1 MQPISSDCLPEVP
14 QDAWPV
20 GKKAAFFTLGLA
32 VLFAILD
39 FADRQVLA
47 ALFPYLKAE
56 YALSDTQLGMLVSIV
71 NISIAVLVIPTGY
84 MVDRWSRKY
93 MMGIM
98 TFTWSVATGLCAFA
112 GSYSHLLVAR
122 FFVGAGESGYSPAAQ
137 SLLAASFPGRLRT
150 TVMAI
155 FLAACSVGA
164 PIGLIT
170 GAFVAEHWGWR
181 HAFGVVALPGIIGA
195 FLCVFIKDFRN
206 VKRVCVTEEA
216 DGTKSEK
223 QAPTESW
230 GAIIRNILSTPSLIA
245 IFLAQAFHALFV
257 SVIMN
262 WSPSYFQRE
271 GGMPVTRASMISA
284 VILIGM
290 AVAAICYGPF
300 LDKMRQRGGT
310 VAIKFEALT
319 AFVGFAG
326 IFSAFAF
333 MTPGSM
339 AQVILLVGGLM
350 IGGSLMSLGYTLT
363 SDLTLPHHRG
373 TAISLLVTT
382 QNILGMGLGPLLAGF
397 LSDYLTLGTSLMI
410 MSGFYAVVGVL
421 YMILSKTYNRDF
433 AKLEKVV
440 VEF

>member
-1 MQPISSDCLPEVP
+1 MHSEPDCLPEVSP
-14 QDAWPV
+14 DVWPV

-71 NISIAVLVIPTGY
+71 NISIAVLVMPTGY

-98 TFTWSVATGLCAFA
+98 TFTWSIATAACAFA
-112 GSYSHLLVAR
+112 GSYSHLLAAR

-155 FLAACSVGA
+155 FLAACSIGA
-164 PIGLIT
+164 PLGLIT
-170 GAFVAEHWGWR
+170 GAFIAEHWSWR
-181 HAFGVVALPGIIGA
+181 HAFGVVALPGVFGA
-195 FLCVFIKDFRN
+195 FLCLFIKDFKT
-206 VKRVCVTEEA
+206 VKPACSSNQDSA
-216 DGTKSEK
+216 EK
-223 QAPTESW
+223 AIHRESW
-230 GAIIRNILSTPSLIA
+230 GSIVCSLLSTPSLLL
-245 IFLAQAFHALFV
+245 IFFAQASHALFV

-262 WSPSYFQRE
+262 WAPSYFQRE
-271 GGMPVTRASMISA
+271 GGMPATRASLISA
-284 VILIGM
+284 IILISI
-290 AVAAICYGPF
+290 AITAMCYGPF
-300 LDKMRQRGGT
+300 LDRLRSRAHT
-310 VAIKFEALT
+310 LAIKFEAIT
-319 AFVGFAG
+319 AFVGFAL
-326 IFSAFAF
+326 IFSSFAF
-333 MTPGSM
+333 MSAGSTM
-339 AQVILLVGGLM
+339 QVVLLVGGLM

-382 QNILGMGLGPLLAGF
+382 QNILGMGLGPLLAGL
-397 LSDYLTLGTSLMI
+397 LSDHLSLGTSIMI
-410 MSGFYAVVGVL
+410 MSGFYVIVGVL
-421 YMILSKTYNRDF
+421 YTILGKTYNRDF